1 MSNIPIVFNRTLL
14 FDGSHALHRNLSE
27 PNTYEMRNQK
37 GKRTGGIFGVL
48 RTILKEFKTFNYF
61 PIVVF
66 DGGLSKRRL
75 DIYPNY
81 KRTLDKQLLR
91 ESLEPKT
98 EEQLLD
104 EEYLREYATQRND
117 LIELLPLFGIPVIRI
132 DGWEGDDLLY
142 ILTKMSKD
150 SVVVSDDKDLI
161 QLVTEP
167 SVQEDR
173 RCRVRRGMRD
183 EFITYDYLKENG
195 INIKE
200 YVWTKAI
207 CGDNSDN
214 IPSSCYQ
221 VGEKTALGLI
231 KLIEGVATNTI
242 SKFPT
247 DEKELE
253 TICNKLNISKRKAYL
268 NYDENQFLTNLLLMD
283 LSLVDEEVDE
293 HFINNLYID
302 VLAQSQ
308 ILDVKEIINRLNEFD
323 ISTFDYNKL
332 VERVNMMKHCLKIED
347 LNYTEQMS
355 DTNKPSNMLF

>member
-1 MSNIPIVFNRTLL
+1 MNIPIVFNRTLL
-14 FDGSHALHRNLSE
+14 FDGSHALHRNLCE
-27 PNTYEMRNQK
+27 PNTYEMRNEN

-48 RTILKEFKTFNYF
+48 RTIAKEFKTYNYF

-75 DIYPNY
+75 EIYPNY

-117 LIELLPLFGIPVIRI
+117 LIELLPLFGIPVIRV

-150 SVVVSDDKDLI
+150 SIVVSDDKDLI

-167 SVQEDR
+167 TLEDDR

-183 EFITYDYLKENG
+183 EFITYDYLKENE

-221 VGEKTALGLI
+221 VGEKTAYGLI
-231 KLIEGVATNTI
+231 KLIESVTTNVI
-242 SKFPT
+242 PNFPT

-253 TICNKLNISKRKAYL
+253 TICQKLNINKRKAYL

-283 LSLVDEEVDE
+283 LSLVDKEVNTE
-293 HFINNLYID
+293 FVNNLYID
-302 VLAQSQ
+302 VVAQSEISDIEQ
-308 ILDVKEIINRLNEFD
+308 IQKLLNMFN
-323 ISTFDYNKL
+323 ISSFDYSKL
-332 VERVNMMKHCLKIED
+332 LDRVQSMQCYLKIED
-347 LNYTEQMS
+347 INNTSNLS
-355 DTNKPSNMLF
+355 DINKPSNMLF